1 MVYEMS
7 ETASWRCG
15 LIPVLCNG
23 WEKART
29 VSCFNPVNIKSYNN
43 GSGRDFR
50 DQLVKPLPF
59 HE

>member
-1 MVYEMS
+1 MS
-7 ETASWRCG
+7 ETAGWRCG

-23 WEKART
+23 WERART

-50 DQLVKPLPF
+50 DQLVKPVPF